1 MSFRKL
7 LSVRNAVGL
16 SMVAAMLLAWWL
28 TPQPSTLG
36 TPDFAQ
42 IVPTAFGDWR
52 EIGNS
57 MQPVDPTRNEDGTR
71 DAQNPYDEV
80 LMRTYANSRGDVVM
94 MALAYGRVQR
104 QEVKIH
110 RPELCYLSQGFSLVS
125 RAPVVF
131 PSTTARAPVQ
141 GERMLVQADGRV
153 EAVSYWIRIGEMY
166 SRSPWETRYY
176 IFEQGLK
183 RREIDGVLVRVS
195 QIVDGASSASEQRY
209 ELQERFI
216 AELIQAIP
224 SGSRHLLTVG

>member
-1 MSFRKL
+1 MTFRRL
-7 LSVRNAVGL
+7 FNVPNVVGL
-16 SMVAAMLLAWWL
+16 SMVVAVLLAMWL
-28 TPQPSTLG
+28 TPVPSTLT
-36 TPDFAQ
+36 TPDFAR
-42 IVPTAFGDWR
+42 IVPTSFGDWR
-52 EIGNS
+52 EIGAS
-57 MQPVDPTRNEDGTR
+57 TQPVDPTRNEDGTR
-71 DAQNPYDEV
+71 DPQNPYDEV

-94 MALAYGRVQR
+94 IALAYGRVQR

-131 PSTTARAPVQ
+131 PESTARVPVQ

-153 EAVSYWIRIGEMY
+153 EAVSYWIRIGGMY

-195 QIVDGASSASEQRY
+195 QIVDGAAGASEQRY
-209 ELQERFI
+209 RLQEQFI
-216 AELIQAIP
+216 ADLVQAMP
-224 SGSRHLLTVG
+224 SGARHLMTVG